1 MNKSI
6 GTAAQSATRARAED
20 SGPWA
25 RNPAKIMVGA
35 WLWHLGFHVLD
46 LSVLFLV
53 HTKPSFQIPS
63 VLPSPPRGWHP
74 SFFDL
79 VLIPAPSGHP
89 QVVSIK
95 KPECRWGPA
104 KDREPGN

>member
-53 HTKPSFQIPS
+53 HTTRAGPVSS
-63 VLPSPPRGWHP
+63 SA
-74 SFFDL
+74 SD
-79 VLIPAPSGHP
+79 PAG
-89 QVVSIK
+89 V
-95 KPECRWGPA
+95 
-104 KDREPGN
+104 